1 MSAGTADVTYDGVL
15 ASMTAEK
22 ASAEGR
28 AAEQQ
33 QAGRQASAAS
43 EHMQS
48 LDVDP
53 ATLSAMADH
62 LDAHDA
68 AVKAQQRVQ
77 ETAEAVE
84 AALKRGHA
92 GLAQAHQDAPVQAA
106 DRQFYAN

>member
-1 MSAGTADVTYDGVL
+1 MASETTYDGVI
-15 ASMTAEK
+15 ASMAAAKNNAEN
-22 ASAEGR
+22 R

-33 QAGRQASAAS
+33 KASGEASAAS
-43 EHMQS
+43 DQMQS
-48 LDVDP
+48 LEVDP

-77 ETAEAVE
+77 ETAEAVV

-92 GLAQAHQDAPVQAA
+92 GLAQAHQDAPVTAA
-106 DRQFYAN
+106 DRTFYDS